1 MIPAQQAIDDIKS
14 GFVLPSPP
22 DLLLNVQKICN
33 SDDPDLSLLAELVS
47 QDIGL
52 SAAILKAINSPAYG
66 MNRQISDARQAVM
79 FLGFTTVS
87 SLVSAV
93 LIQQSF
99 TGKSAINFERF
110 WDNSR
115 QIAET
120 MVYIGQT
127 IKDKIPLENLYTAGL
142 FHDCGVAAMSIRFC
156 DTYLTCLQEANN
168 SENQNLMQV
177 EDNLYRTSHP
187 VVGYLIAT
195 SWNLPKEVC
204 KVILGHHDPDFFNFN
219 KDLSENLVMSTL
231 KMAENIVEQ
240 ANRHRNCIGWGQHK
254 DTYFD
259 QLGLTESDYLDLQDD
274 LHQIWDESVVA

>member
-1 MIPAQQAIDDIKS
+1 MIPAKQAIDDIKS

-22 DLLLNVQKICN
+22 TLVVQVQEICRSGQQDLTQ
-33 SDDPDLSLLAELVS
+33 LADLVS

-79 FLGFTTVS
+79 FLGFPTAS
-87 SLVSAV
+87 SLVSSL

-99 TGKSAINFERF
+99 GKKSAINFERF

-115 QIAET
+115 QIADA
-120 MVYIGQT
+120 MVYIGQA
-127 IKDKIPLENLYTAGL
+127 IDDKIPLESLYTAGL
-142 FHDCGVAAMSIRFC
+142 FHDCGIAAMSIRFH
-156 DTYLTCLQEANN
+156 DTYLDCLREAN
-168 SENQNLMQV
+168 SSDTKNLMQV
-177 EDNLYRTSHP
+177 EDSFYNTSHP
-187 VVGYLIAT
+187 IVGYLIAN

-231 KMAENIVEQ
+231 KLAENIVEQ
-240 ANRHRNCIGWGQHK
+240 ANRHRDCVGWDEHK
-254 DTYFD
+254 EVYFD
-259 QLGLTESDYLDLQDD
+259 QLGLTESDYLDLLDD
-274 LHQIWDESVVA
+274 LHQIWDEAVVA